1 MFIGQAKDLLN
12 QEIVGSFG
20 NFKTQDSQELY
31 YLMATLRLEQLDW
44 LHTASESMDF
54 NSVSFEEM
62 VQRDID
68 YERVDNKIIKQY
80 LQNGKGRVI
89 FFPPLLISLMSFEN
103 NEPIAQYKEIND
115 GISSPGSDNVRYYY
129 KEWGKNYFKLELP
142 LSEHVDTGY
151 EIYCEKDERKYN
163 YFNHAGTLKYNPN
176 STKLVVIDGQHRL
189 SALKRIKDKSLLNGL
204 KIPVCIFFSPNIV
217 EGQDEHA
224 KDSMRELFVTINN
237 TSKEVGGHFLTLL
250 NDNSLSAITVRRL
263 AAHWKKITSPIN
275 FLHFIEWNQRE
286 SRLSSQV
293 MRPYAITTVSIIDS
307 AIKKYVL
314 GDSQISC
321 LLNLQSISEDLE
333 KLGDPNIREDSFDKN
348 QLELLSTQIADYLV
362 EALHILLTKLFPYQV
377 RINQVSSSYKK
388 LTQKVEEKVHGAET
402 YLNNVLMQFRVTTK
416 YDDENVRDIERAF
429 LDDIKANK
437 EINEHDF
444 YFRNVFQKGLIK
456 AWSDLVMDLTV
467 TYELSPK
474 IIADAFI
481 KGLNVGLADSAVNL
495 FDNQQVY
502 IQYSLYNGARIL
514 VRDQAVDQISY
525 LLIAALSKGDALN
538 AFVDDLGLDA
548 PEKKDARDRLKV
560 IVSSAKTDY
569 LEAHNE
575 NVERKLKKDFRF
587 MDLEEREIAEL
598 DMLQRKARAGDSESE
613 KQFSEKI
620 GKKAIDFKN
629 LATKALESVLNSKK

>member
-1 MFIGQAKDLLN
+1 MLIGQAKDLLR
-12 QEIVGSFG
+12 QEITGSFG
-20 NFKTQDSQELY
+20 NFQTQDSQELY
-31 YLMATLRLEQLDW
+31 YLMATLRLEQLEL

-80 LQNGKGRVI
+80 LQNGKDRVI
-89 FFPPLLISLMSFEN
+89 FFPPLLISLMSFEDG
-103 NEPIAQYKEIND
+103 EPLPQYKEISD
-115 GISSPGSDNVRYYY
+115 GVTPPREDNVKYYF

-142 LSEHVDTGY
+142 ISETVDTGY
-151 EIYCEKDERKYN
+151 EIYCEKDKKKYCYYN
-163 YFNHAGTLKYNPN
+163 FAGTLKYNPY

-217 EGQDEHA
+217 EGRDEHA

-250 NDNSLSAITVRRL
+250 NDTSLSAVTVRKL
-263 AAHWKKITSPIN
+263 AAHWKKINSPIN

-286 SRLSSQV
+286 NRLSNQV
-293 MRPYAITTVSIIDS
+293 MRPYAITTVSIMDS

-314 GDSQISC
+314 GDSHIPC
-321 LLNLQSISEDLE
+321 LLNLQSINEDLGHY
-333 KLGDPNIREDSFDKN
+333 GDPNVREDSFDKS
-348 QLELLSTQIADYLV
+348 QLPLLSKQIDEYLV
-362 EALHILLTKLFPYQV
+362 EALHTIMTKFFPYDL
-377 RINQVSSSYKK
+377 RIQQVSSCYKK
-388 LTQKVEEKVHGAET
+388 LIKKCDDNVHGAQT
-402 YLNNVLMQFRVTTK
+402 YLNKVLMQFRVTTK
-416 YDDENVRDIERAF
+416 YDDENVRDVERAF

-456 AWSDLVMDLTV
+456 AWADLALELTV
-467 TYELSPK
+467 TYEVSPK
-474 IIADAFI
+474 TVADALV
-481 KGLNVGLADSAVNL
+481 KGLNAALASSQSNL
-495 FDNQQVY
+495 FDNQHVY
-502 IQYSLYNGARIL
+502 IQNSLYSNARII
-514 VRDQAVDQISY
+514 VKEQAVDQISY
-525 LLIAALSKGDALN
+525 LLIAALAKRSALDV
-538 AFVDDLGLDA
+538 FVNSLGLEKNIVIDA
-548 PEKKDARDRLKV
+548 KDKLKS
-560 IVSSAKTDY
+560 IVSTAKADY

-587 MDLEEREIAEL
+587 MDLDEREIADL
-598 DMLQRKARAGDSESE
+598 DMLQRKARAGDSDSE

-629 LATKALESVLNSKK
+629 LATKALDSVLNSKK